1 MCKDTRF
8 HGGTRCHTEPA
19 WHRRKRKARSV
30 ARTFLKDF
38 VASPSVRKAHKAQRL
53 VLLLERHHSLPFY
66 STVRTAIQRLGM
78 SWNSN
83 WNGGYWGGAKRSP
96 KKKKPKTQE
105 TDKAQQKDA
114 KSTLPGYDSDK
125 WLSPGALRSS
135 SSSSQPSVM
144 ELTKV
149 LRTIVDAGK
158 IEIPQDAKH
167 LLKEQENSETKEE
180 FQREQRELN
189 IRRKAH
195 NKVLRLQ
202 GALDTKKEKFK
213 AYKAALRDQL
223 FKETE
228 RYEQDVAG
236 LEKAIV
242 EAKHN
247 LERIEQG
254 DLGDMKDAKADMEEI
269 ELDLLLDGEEGKE
282 KAKLHAQ
289 LASSEKEKQET
300 QAKFEALKNQMKTM
314 EAHYQA
320 LVQTVGT
327 PMGSMRN
334 PQGISPVPSQELQG
348 QHSPQL
354 PKPGECRDQPGTPGI
369 GPFSRSSTP
378 RLRAGPY
385 TEKKLPCGTEVQD
398 LSHLE

>member
-1 MCKDTRF
+1 MEQQLEWRIL
-8 HGGTRCHTEPA
+8 G
-19 WHRRKRKARSV
+19 RS
-30 ARTFLKDF
+30 
-38 VASPSVRKAHKAQRL
+38 
-53 VLLLERHHSLPFY
+53 
-66 STVRTAIQRLGM
+66 
-78 SWNSN
+78 
-83 WNGGYWGGAKRSP
+83 
-96 KKKKPKTQE
+96 KKKPQE
-105 TDKAQQKDA
+105 EEAQDTGDRQSAAERRKVYTA
-114 KSTLPGYDSDK
+114 GVRF
-125 WLSPGALRSS
+125 GQVALAGCITIVIVLLTAFS
-135 SSSSQPSVM
+135 M